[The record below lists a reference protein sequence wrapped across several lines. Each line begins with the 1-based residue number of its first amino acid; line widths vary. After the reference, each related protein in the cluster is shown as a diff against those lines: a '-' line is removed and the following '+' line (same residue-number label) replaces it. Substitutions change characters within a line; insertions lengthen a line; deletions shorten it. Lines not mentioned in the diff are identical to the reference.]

1 MNIGEV
7 WAALRIDG
15 SKAKADATKAGTD
28 AGDAASTAMGARIK
42 TGAKVIGAA
51 LGAGLTVAL
60 TGRLVDLERATAN
73 FRKETGATADEA
85 KRASAAINDMAGRNL
100 QSVEAIGATLTKVH
114 VDLGLTGDE
123 AERVTETFLKF
134 SQATGQDASEA
145 VQSFDDILDSWGLT
159 AADATGLMDKLIVSH
174 QKYGGTLEDN
184 QTTLAALAPAMKAAN
199 FQIDD
204 GIALL
209 GLFGSKGL
217 DANTASAAFAKALT
231 KVKSP
236 EQLKAMIDDI
246 SSTQDGFARA
256 TKAGDLFG
264 ARAGAKLGNAL
275 AGAHLDDYK
284 VSLDEAKGATDKAAD
299 ASLTFGDRIKQA
311 FSGIVSTA
319 TEVLGPAGPLLTA
332 VGGISPLL
340 IPAFAGLGKTLGKAM
355 GTAMAPALASTLGAE
370 IGGEITAGALSTAAL
385 AAAGLVIAIPAT
397 IVLGTFLSNPKNKPN
412 VGIGGGGG
420 IPVPLAPFVDE
431 ATKKKSQDE
440 LNAII
445 NDWVSNLTDPKS
457 IYTQFQK
464 VLAERGAEGAKAYLD
479 SLGTGVYDGYAAAVA
494 RGLALPHANDAE
506 MQANGAQAGNMYLA
520 GLGDVVTAP
529 TSGLMAK
536 ISQGIASVLGNG
548 AKDAVTG
555 LTTAVVSEGLA
566 LKTAA
571 RQAWSDAMDAAQ
583 EVVDR
588 AQKSLTAAFSLAPVN
603 MKDAIKNG
611 KAAIIEQF
619 RDLNWQISHP
629 QKEKEYGEWLQ
640 GKFDDA
646 MAKAKQAS
654 KDGRPGLEAEW
665 KGVAENIKAEM
676 DKLPS
681 HAARIQRQIISSLSS
696 ITLSIATTINAV
708 SQAGERIASVFGPAP
723 VIPHAATGGYR
734 SGLTWTGERGPE
746 LVELPR
752 GSYVHP
758 HAESMAMASGSHS
771 TVEVVVRDPDGG
783 LARAGVGVAD
793 LGRWVTDELRR
804 ASDSAH
810 IGSLL
815 PQGL

>member
-217 DANTASAAFAKALT
+217 DAVAASAAFAHALT

-236 EQLKAMIDDI
+236 EELQGLIEDI
-246 SSTQDGFARA
+246 SSTDDGFARA

-299 ASLTFGDRIKQA
+299 ASLTLGDRIKQA
-311 FSGIVSTA
+311 LSGIVSTA

-332 VGGISPLL
+332 IGGLAPLL
-340 IPAFAGLGKTLGKAM
+340 APVLSRAWKAVVGDFGLKAAISAAG
-355 GTAMAPALASTLGAE
+355 
-370 IGGEITAGALSTAAL
+370 
-385 AAAGLVIAIPAT
+385 AAAGAIYSAAETFGGVVITAVKALWGGLLAAPGMSAAIAAAGSAAGT
-397 IVLGTFLSNPKNKPN
+397 VFAGSAAGAGFVAGLLGAIRT
-412 VGIGGGGG
+412 
-420 IPVPLAPFVDE
+420 VPLAGLLGAALVGQGGQEQFGSTSPEVAQVLRGLDDE
-431 ATKKKSQDE
+431 HLKQYIDFATRQGDKVGAAFAQAIWDE
-440 LNAII
+440 RHTAA
-445 NDWVSNLTDPKS
+445 
-457 IYTQFQK
+457 
-464 VLAERGAEGAKAYLD
+464 VLRDLPVPAEVAGFGDKI
-479 SLGTGVYDGYAAAVA
+479 GAAAAMASTQAVISNS
-494 RGLALPHANDAE
+494 LALR
-506 MQANGAQAGNMYLA
+506 
-520 GLGDVVTAP
+520 
-529 TSGLMAK
+529 
-536 ISQGIASVLGNG
+536 
-548 AKDAVTG
+548 
-555 LTTAVVSEGLA
+555 
-566 LKTAA
+566 TAA

-583 EVVDR
+583 VVVDR

-619 RDLNWQISHP
+619 RDLNWQIAHP

-708 SQAGERIASVFGPAP
+708 SQAGERIASIFGPAP

-771 TVEVVVRDPDGG
+771 TVEVIVRDPDGG